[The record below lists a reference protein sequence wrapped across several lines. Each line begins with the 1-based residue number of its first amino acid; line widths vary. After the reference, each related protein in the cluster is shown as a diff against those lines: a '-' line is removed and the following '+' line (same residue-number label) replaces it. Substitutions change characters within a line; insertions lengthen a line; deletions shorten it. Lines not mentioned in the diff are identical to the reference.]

1 MLRSTPYLIVIGH
14 VFYCAVLQ
22 YHLALQYVV
31 FMWLS
36 CNLGKVNLE
45 TTLVGQRLSP
55 RQAGLCR
62 VATWSAGADM

>member
-45 TTLVGQRLSP
+45 TMLVGQRLSP
-55 RQAGLCR
+55 RQAGLCTEQGGHLVCR
-62 VATWSAGADM
+62 G